1 MIDTMRKLATEVF
14 EYVQI
19 TWAEEEP
26 SFKNVSVDLLKSVIQ
41 PYADFYRELIPDG
54 TPESLKPYIHR
65 ERMLYDLY
73 QDDKIMV
80 FRYDPADDSDDDAES
95 FYSNSE
101 LEEDEEKVKNFVN
114 GILMLDEYYFR
125 EQLTANEFTGGYWD
139 ADHHW
144 VLSRDKLFSVLLAQH

>member
-1 MIDTMRKLATEVF
+1 MINPMHKLATEAL
-14 EYVQI
+14 EYVQL

-26 SFKNVSVDLLKSVIQ
+26 LFKKATTNLLQSIIQ
-41 PYADFYRELIPDG
+41 PYGEFYETLIPNG
-54 TPESLKPYIHR
+54 TPETVKRYIHK
-65 ERMLYDLY
+65 ERILYDLY

-95 FYSNSE
+95 FYSSSE

-125 EQLTANEFTGGYWD
+125 EQLTANEFTGGYWEPE
-139 ADHHW
+139 HHW
-144 VLSRDKLFSVLLAQH
+144 VLSREQLSAALNSD